1 MLTHRRKRYIG
12 KGGLMCP
19 LKSCGIGQ
27 FVNATV
33 EKHAQLGGRNWM
45 FACPLVVDSEESFPL
60 NILCL
65 DRFGELCFILR
76 LKVY

>member
-1 MLTHRRKRYIG
+1 
-12 KGGLMCP
+12 
-19 LKSCGIGQ
+19 
-27 FVNATV
+27 
-33 EKHAQLGGRNWM
+33 M
-45 FACPLVVDSEESFPL
+45 FAYPLVVDSEESFPL